1 MNRINREQGFTL
13 LEIIVVLAVSGILVA
28 AFASP
33 ISSILFRTSD
43 QNNRVTAVSS
53 LQSAAMSIDR
63 DVQMALSTDLESGET
78 GTGEIRLMSLDGNG
92 DIHEVIY
99 TVSGNGLL
107 RQEYINE
114 TIDSEETISRYITG
128 ATFYRLQGG
137 DPVIKVSLS
146 SSGAEMSGINE
157 TGEYYVHLR
166 SAN

>member
-1 MNRINREQGFTL
+1 MNKINREQGFTL

-43 QNNRVTAVSS
+43 QSNRVTAVSN
-53 LQSAAMSIDR
+53 LQNAAVWIDK
-63 DVQMALSTDLESGET
+63 DVQMALSTDLDSGET
-78 GTGEIRLMSLDGNG
+78 STGEIRLMSLDENG
-92 DIHEVIY
+92 DMHEVVY
-99 TVSGNGLL
+99 TASGNELV
-107 RQEYINE
+107 RQEFINE
-114 TIDSEETISRYITG
+114 TMDSERTISRHITG

-146 SSGAEMSGINE
+146 ASGAEMSSLNE
-157 TGEYYVHLR
+157 SGEYYVRLR